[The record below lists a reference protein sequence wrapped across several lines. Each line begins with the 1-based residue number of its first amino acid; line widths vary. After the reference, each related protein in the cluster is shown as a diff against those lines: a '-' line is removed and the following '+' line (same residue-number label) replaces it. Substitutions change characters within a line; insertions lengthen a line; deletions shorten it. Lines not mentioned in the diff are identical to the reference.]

1 MEFQIEKRSGQ
12 RGVPNVAGS
21 RPRGTVRRLSAPA
34 TAPRAAAALLLLTA
48 AALLLAAGAAEAFGA
63 EPGREVAYRTF
74 FGFDPRTSVWVVAQ
88 LHLLFAAFVLG
99 VPMFAVITEI
109 IGVVTGEERYD
120 RLAKDFTRLLSAA
133 FATTAAL
140 GGLLTFMLFSLYPQL
155 MSFLVGIFHKSFYI
169 YALFFFAETF
179 TLYFYYYSWERL
191 RRRKA
196 IHIGAGVLLNVAGI
210 VILMLANSWATYMMS
225 PSGIDPKS
233 GMFTGTLW
241 DAINN
246 PLWSPLNVHRILGN
260 LVFGGLVASTYAAIK
275 FLASENEEDRAHYD
289 WMGYVGNFIAMS
301 ALILLPFAGYWLGR
315 EVYSYSPVMG
325 NNMMG
330 GAFSWTFIIQ
340 AIGIGG
346 LLILGNFYLWLGM
359 DRIPGAERYQPYIKF
374 ILFILVISFAIWLTP
389 HNLPLSS
396 EEQVRMGGQYHPT
409 LKFFGLMPAK
419 NAVINFMI
427 LSTFFSFLLYRRG
440 NVSTT
445 VPFAQQGNVSKGVLV
460 AIGAL
465 VMSFLLYYGLWLLT
479 VDPKVLD
486 LSPEKGRFFL
496 LPGYALLG
504 QAAFVLAAIG
514 LAFRE
519 RGRFGQ
525 GLLFAYT
532 GVNTVFILGIY
543 GFVVMAGASPL
554 LRNLA
559 VAQWISL
566 LSCIIVNSAIDIVIF
581 RGAESLGRLRWGRM
595 PAISQYVLILLS
607 LWAVLTM
614 GIMGF
619 IRSGLRENW
628 HVFGVLQDTSDWAF
642 TPTNAYAVKVI
653 AFTTLTFFILVLLA
667 FWLSEMGERGKRGP
681 SADNKLAARRPARS
695 GS

>member
-1 MEFQIEKRSGQ
+1 MNGGKRVRRNQQ
-12 RGVPNVAGS
+12 RVAGGGLLI
-21 RPRGTVRRLSAPA
+21 RCVLR
-34 TAPRAAAALLLLTA
+34 TAPLAI
-48 AALLLAAGAAEAFGA
+48 LLLAALVGGVAGAEAPA
-63 EPGREVAYRTF
+63 PVAYRTF
-74 FGFDPRTSVWVVAQ
+74 FGFDPRTAVWIVAE
-88 LHLLFAAFVLG
+88 LHLLFGAFVLG

-109 IGVVTGEERYD
+109 IGVITGEERYD

-155 MSFLVGIFHKSFYI
+155 MTFLVGVFNKSFYI

-191 RRRKA
+191 KERKG
-196 IHIGAGVLLNVAGI
+196 IHLSAGILLNVVGI
-210 VILMLANSWATYMMS
+210 IILVIANSWATYMMS
-225 PSGIDPKS
+225 P
-233 GMFTGTLW
+233 TGVNPDTGLFEGTTW
-241 DAINN
+241 QAIAN
-246 PLWSPLNVHRILGN
+246 PLWNPLNIHRILGN
-260 LVFGGLVASTYAAIK
+260 LVFGGLVAGTYAAIK
-275 FLASENEEDRAHYD
+275 FLTSDNEEDRAHYD
-289 WMGYVGNFIAMS
+289 WMGYVGNFVAMS
-301 ALILLPFAGYWLGR
+301 SLILLPFAGYWLGR
-315 EVYSYSPVMG
+315 EIYSYSAVMG

-374 ILFILVISFAIWLTP
+374 ILFILVLSFAIWLTP

-440 NVSTT
+440 NVAAS
-445 VPFAQQGNVSKGVLV
+445 VPVRSQGPIAKSVLWLPAALV
-460 AIGAL
+460 AA
-465 VMSFLLYYGLWLLT
+465 MLLYYASWLLT
-479 VDPKVLD
+479 VDPRVMDLD
-486 LSPEKGRFFL
+486 PEKGRFFL
-496 LPGYALLG
+496 VPGFALLG
-504 QAAFVLAAIG
+504 QVGFIAAAVVLAF
-514 LAFRE
+514 LE
-519 RGRFGQ
+519 RGRLGQ

-532 GVNTVFILGIY
+532 AINTVFILGIY
-543 GFVVMAGASPL
+543 GFVVMAEASPL

-559 VAQWISL
+559 VSQWLSL
-566 LSCIIVNSAIDIVIF
+566 LSCIIVNTCIDLIIF
-581 RGAESLGRLRWGRM
+581 RGAQSLGKLRWGRM
-595 PAISQYVLILLS
+595 PTISQYVLILLS
-607 LWAVLTM
+607 IWAVLTM

-628 HVFGVLQDTSDWAF
+628 HIYGVLEDTSAWAF
-642 TPTNAYAVKVI
+642 TPTNAYAAKI
-653 AFTTLTFFILVLLA
+653 IGICTLIFFLLVFIA
-667 FWLSEMGERGKRGP
+667 FWLSEMGEKRDPTQGAP
-681 SADNKLAARRPARS
+681 DASAPVLKGGR
-695 GS
+695 

>member
-1 MEFQIEKRSGQ
+1 MFHRVDI
-12 RGVPNVAGS
+12 N
-21 RPRGTVRRLSAPA
+21 RPWNAANGL
-34 TAPRAAAALLLLTA
+34 RAAGILA
-48 AALLLAAGAAEAFGA
+48 AAGALLVLGDGVVLAVD
-63 EPGREVAYRTF
+63 PIKEVAYRTF
-74 FGFDPRTSVWVVAQ
+74 FGFDPRTSVWIVAE

-99 VPMFAVITEI
+99 VPMFALITEV
-109 IGVVTGEERYD
+109 IGVVTGDARYD

-140 GGLLTFMLFSLYPQL
+140 GGLLTFMLFSLYPGL
-155 MSFLVGIFHKSFYI
+155 MRVLVGIFHNSFYI
-169 YALFFFAETF
+169 YALLFFAETF

-191 RRRKA
+191 RERKWV
-196 IHIGAGVLLNVAGI
+196 HISAGVLLNVAGI
-210 VILMLANSWATYMMS
+210 TILGISNSWATYMMS
-225 PSGIDPKS
+225 PSGINPDT
-233 GMFTGTLW
+233 GMFEGTLW
-241 DAINN
+241 EAINN
-246 PLWSPLNVHRILGN
+246 PLWSPLNIHRILGN
-260 LVFGGLVASTYAAIK
+260 LVFGGLVAGTYAAVK
-275 FLASENEEDRAHYD
+275 FLMSDTEEDRAHYD

-301 ALILLPFAGYWLGR
+301 SLILLPFAGYWLGR
-315 EVYSYSPVMG
+315 EIYSFSPVMG

-359 DRIPGAERYQPYIKF
+359 DRIPGAERYQAYIKF

-396 EEQVRMGGQYHPT
+396 EEQVKIGGQYHPT

-440 NVSTT
+440 NVSKII
-445 VPFAQQGNVSKGVLV
+445 PFSRQGLTAKGVIV
-460 AIGAL
+460 VVSAL
-465 VMSFLLYYGLWLLT
+465 VMAFLVYYAVWLLT
-479 VDPKVLD
+479 VDPKVLGLEPD
-486 LSPEKGRFFL
+486 KKHFFL

-504 QAAFVLAAIG
+504 QAVFIAGTVLATF
-514 LAFRE
+514 LN
-519 RGRFGQ
+519 RGKWGQ
-525 GLLFAYT
+525 GVLFAYT

-543 GFVVMAGASPL
+543 GFVVMAEASPL

-566 LSCIIVNSAIDIVIF
+566 LSCIIVNSTVDIFLF
-581 RGAESLGRLRWGRM
+581 RKAEKMGRLRWGRM
-595 PAISQYVLILLS
+595 PVISQYVLILLS

-628 HVFGVLQDTSDWAF
+628 HIYGVLEDTSQWAF
-642 TPTNAYAVKVI
+642 TPTNAYAAKVI
-653 AFTTLTFFILVLLA
+653 GFCTLVFFLLALVA
-667 FWLSEMGERGKRGP
+667 FWLAELGEKKNGTSP
-681 SADNKLAARRPARS
+681 RS
-695 GS
+695 GAAGGSFG